1 MGVVALRGRAVS
13 WAGLLGPVLRDL
25 DPSYF
30 ALVMA
35 TGIVSRAMQLDDA
48 TVLSDALL
56 AVAIAAFVVLLAAY
70 ALRLAIY
77 RREFVADARDPRCA
91 FGFFTFGAASG
102 VLTVQ
107 LAVNGYVGV
116 AAVLLVL
123 AVAGWLLLSYLVPM
137 LVGGEEPMLGGGAE
151 KLRPPLAGANGTWF
165 VWVVGAQSVA
175 AAATAFPPP
184 IPTALA
190 ALGICCWAIGVVLY
204 LVVAV
209 LVVTARLEFPLR
221 PADPTAPY
229 WVFTGAT
236 AISVLGGS
244 QILRLPRDDALA
256 QSVHAVASGLSV
268 TLWAF
273 GTWLIP
279 LLVALGVW
287 RHLLRHVSL
296 RYEPALWAVVF
307 PVGMYGVASREL
319 GAVLHVS
326 WLVTLGC
333 YEAWL
338 ALASWVVVVVAMAI
352 GAPRQMSHGEDQL
365 GSRR

>member
-1 MGVVALRGRAVS
+1 MGVVALRGRDVS
-13 WAGLLGPVLRDL
+13 WAALRDPVLRNL

-35 TGIVSRAMQLDDA
+35 TGVVSRAMQLDDA
-48 TVLSDALL
+48 TILSDALL
-56 AVAIAAFVVLLAAY
+56 AVAIAAFVVLFAAY

-77 RREFVADARDPRCA
+77 RREFVADVRDPRRA
-91 FGFFTFGAASG
+91 FGFFTAGAAAGVIAVPLVVSG
-102 VLTVQ
+102 HV
-107 LAVNGYVGV
+107 AV

-137 LVGGEEPMLGGGAE
+137 LVGGEET
-151 KLRPPLAGANGTWF
+151 LRPPLAGANGTWF

-175 AAATAFPPP
+175 VAATAFPPP
-184 IPTALA
+184 VPPALA

-236 AISVLGGS
+236 AISALGGS

-273 GTWLIP
+273 GTWIIP

-287 RHLLRHVSL
+287 RHLLRHVPL
-296 RYEPALWAVVF
+296 RYESALWAVVF
-307 PVGMYGVASREL
+307 PVGMYGLASREL

-326 WLVTLGC
+326 WLVTLGR

-338 ALASWVVVVVAMAI
+338 ALATWVVVVVAMAI
-352 GAPRQMSHGEDQL
+352 AALRQMSHGEDQL
-365 GSRR
+365 GGRR

>member
-13 WAGLLGPVLRDL
+13 RAWLRGLVLREL

-35 TGIVSRAMQLDDA
+35 TGIVSRAMQLDSM
-48 TVLSDALL
+48 TVLADALL
-56 AVAIAAFVVLLAAY
+56 AVAIAAFVVMCAAY
-70 ALRLAIY
+70 ALRLRLY
-77 RREFVADARDPRCA
+77 RREFVADARDPRRA
-91 FGFFTFGAASG
+91 FGFFTFGAAAG
-102 VLTVQ
+102 VIGVP
-107 LAVNGYVGV
+107 LAGHGYVAV

-137 LVGGEEPMLGGGAE
+137 LVGGEETV
-151 KLRPPLAGANGTWF
+151 RPPLAGANGTWF
-165 VWVVGAQSVA
+165 IWVVGAQAVA
-175 AAATAFPPP
+175 MAATAFPSPVP
-184 IPTALA
+184 AALA

-221 PADPTAPY
+221 LADPTAPY
-229 WVFTGAT
+229 WVFMGAT

-279 LLVALGVW
+279 LLVALGAW

-296 RYEPALWAVVF
+296 RYESALWAVVF
-307 PVGMYGVASREL
+307 PVGMYGVASRAL

-326 WLVTLGC
+326 WLVTLGR

-338 ALASWVVVVVAMAI
+338 TLATWVAVVVALVAA
-352 GAPRQMSHGEDQL
+352 APRQMSHGGDQL
-365 GSRR
+365 GGRR

>member
-1 MGVVALRGRAVS
+1 MGVVALRGQAVS

-56 AVAIAAFVVLLAAY
+56 AVALAAFVVLLAAY
-70 ALRLAIY
+70 ALRFAVY
-77 RREFVADARDPRCA
+77 RREFVADVRDPRCA

-102 VLTVQ
+102 VLTVL

-116 AAVLLVL
+116 AVVLLVL
-123 AVAGWLLLSYLVPM
+123 SVAGWLLLSYLVPM
-137 LVGGEEPMLGGGAE
+137 LVGGEEPMLVGGEE

-165 VWVVGAQSVA
+165 VWVVGAQAVA

-268 TLWAF
+268 ALWAF

-326 WLVTLGC
+326 WLVTLGR

-338 ALASWVVVVVAMAI
+338 ALASWAVVVVAMAT
-352 GAPRQMSHGEDQL
+352 GTPRQMSHGEDQL